1 MIYSIRDS
9 ALALGF
15 FSISIFP
22 AYFSFVLRYYQ
33 LGGNSIRSGLIVSI
47 SIFFILAVPFGI
59 RYFVTPKIILINISV
74 FFLILVS
81 YLCSTLLFS
90 EVDDVRFLLSLALLF
105 SISFASISFVTTLDV
120 LKDEF
125 FHKMILFGFYFLMF
139 LGYIIFIRRIF
150 LGYTDHSTLSSLS
163 FIFFSETSHYAL
175 TFFPFLFYAVYTSS
189 KNIYSVLYIIGSI
202 FLALTI
208 QNVTLL
214 VGCLLVCFITYGG
227 RRFWLLG
234 LAISILV
241 FTIIYLDV
249 SYFLERL
256 DFTEAS
262 SLLNP
267 TMLVFLSGWERAYL
281 SFFDS
286 FGVGV
291 GFQQIGIV
299 GPEGNFQIMLQNLHH
314 QEKGLN
320 WNDGGTL
327 GSKLIVEFGFLGLM
341 LLLLY
346 CFFAINI
353 LIKFWLQK
361 IKGFKNIFFF
371 GVYLVFS
378 IELFIRGMGYF
389 SLTSFMFIS
398 SMYWIY
404 RSQILTRQ
412 Q

>member
-1 MIYSIRDS
+1 MKYSIRDL

-22 AYFSFVLRYYQ
+22 AYFSFVF
-33 LGGNSIRSGLIVSI
+33 LGGYNIRAGLIMSI

-59 RYFVTPKIILINISV
+59 RFFVTPKIILINISV
-74 FFLILVS
+74 FLLILVS
-81 YLCSTLLFS
+81 YFCSTLLFS
-90 EVDDVRFLLSLALLF
+90 EVDDVRFLLSLTLLF
-105 SISFASISFVTTLDV
+105 SISFASISFVTTLDI

-139 LGYIIFIRRIF
+139 LGYIVFICRVF
-150 LGYTDHSTLSSLS
+150 LGYENEAIGYFLG
-163 FIFFSETSHYAL
+163 FIIFSEASHYAI
-175 TFFPFLFYAVYTSS
+175 TFFPFLFYAVYTNR

-208 QNVTLL
+208 LNLTLL
-214 VGCLLVCFITYGG
+214 VGSLLICFITYGG

-234 LAISILV
+234 LAILMLV

-256 DFTEAS
+256 DFTAVFLNKNS
-262 SLLNP
+262 S
-267 TMLVFLSGWERAYL
+267 MLVFLSGWERAYL

-286 FGVGV
+286 FGFGV

-299 GPEGNFQIMLQNLHH
+299 GPQGNFQIILQNLHH
-314 QEKGLN
+314 VERWGGKGLN

-327 GSKLIVEFGFLGLM
+327 GSKLIIEFGFLGLM

-346 CFFAINI
+346 CFFFRLGSLSPA
-353 LIKFWLQK
+353 QA
-361 IKGFKNIFFF
+361 GKNAF
-371 GVYLVFS
+371 
-378 IELFIRGMGYF
+378 
-389 SLTSFMFIS
+389 
-398 SMYWIY
+398 
-404 RSQILTRQ
+404 
-412 Q
+412 

>member
-1 MIYSIRDS
+1 MKYSIRDL

-15 FSISIFP
+15 LSISIFP
-22 AYFSFVLRYYQ
+22 AYFSFVF
-33 LGGNSIRSGLIVSI
+33 LGGYNVRAGLIMSI

-59 RYFVTPKIILINISV
+59 RFFVTPKIILINISV
-74 FFLILVS
+74 FLLILVS
-81 YLCSTLLFS
+81 FFCSTLLFS
-90 EVDDVRFLLSLALLF
+90 EVDDVRFLLSLTLLF
-105 SISFASISFVTTLDV
+105 SISFASIYFITTLDV

-139 LGYIIFIRRIF
+139 LGYIVFIRRIF
-150 LGYTDHSTLSSLS
+150 LGYTDEAIGYILG
-163 FIFFSETSHYAL
+163 FIIFSEASHYAL
-175 TFFPFLFYAVYTSS
+175 TFFPFLFYAVYTNS
-189 KNIYSVLYIIGSI
+189 KNLYSVLYIIGSI
-202 FLALTI
+202 CLALTLL
-208 QNVTLL
+208 NLTLL
-214 VGCLLVCFITYGG
+214 VGCLLICFITYGG
-227 RRFWLLG
+227 RWFWLLG
-234 LAISILV
+234 LAILMLV
-241 FTIIYLDV
+241 FAIIYLDI

-256 DFTEAS
+256 NFTAAS
-262 SLLNP
+262 SLQNSS
-267 TMLVFLSGWERAYL
+267 MLVFLSGWERAYL

-286 FGVGV
+286 FGFGV

-299 GPEGNFQIMLQNLHH
+299 GPQGNFQIILQNLHH
-314 QEKGLN
+314 VERWDGKGLN

-327 GSKLIVEFGFLGLM
+327 GSKLIIEFGFLGLM

-371 GVYLVFS
+371 GVYLIFS
-378 IELFIRGMGYF
+378 MELFVRGMGYF